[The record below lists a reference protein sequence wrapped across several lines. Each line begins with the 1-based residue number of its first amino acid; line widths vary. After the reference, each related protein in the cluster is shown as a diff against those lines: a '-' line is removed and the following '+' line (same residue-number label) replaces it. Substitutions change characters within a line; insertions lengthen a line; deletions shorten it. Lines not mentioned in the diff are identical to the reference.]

1 MKRIIVSIFA
11 MLMVLSQ
18 MTGCTKKEE
27 PKPAEPVRYEVRL
40 GVLKGPTGIGASYLL
55 ERNANDESLN
65 KYAVTVDEQPANM
78 VSMIAS
84 GELDI
89 AAVPTNVASTLY
101 NKTNGGVKIIALNTA
116 GVLYV
121 LEKGDTIHSVE
132 DLKGKKI
139 SMTGQG
145 ANPEYVFNYILEKN
159 GLKPNEDLFI
169 EFLDSATITASAA
182 SGGIEVCLLPVPA
195 VTTVLVKNQEYRK
208 ALNLTEEWNKIGNG
222 SVLTMGCVVVRTEFY
237 ENNKEAVEQ
246 FLKEYEESINYVKN
260 NPAEAGEFCAKY
272 EIVPAAAIASKA
284 IPDANL
290 IFVSGKDIKP
300 AIEGYYQVLFDADPK
315 SIGGKMPGDDFYPG
329 E

>member
-1 MKRIIVSIFA
+1 MKKVSVILFVL
-11 MLMVLSQ
+11 LMVLSV
-18 MTGCTKKEE
+18 MTGCAKKEDE
-27 PKPAEPVRYEVRL
+27 KPEEPVRYEVRL

-65 KYAVTVDEQPANM
+65 KYIVTVDEQPANM

-89 AAVPTNVASTLY
+89 AAVPTNVASSLY

-121 LEKGDTIHSVE
+121 LEKGDSIHSVE
-132 DLKGKKI
+132 DLQGKTVY
-139 SMTGQG
+139 MTGQG
-145 ANPEYVFNYILEKN
+145 ANPEFVFSYILEQH
-159 GLKPNEDLFI
+159 GLKPYEDLNIIFQ
-169 EFLDSATITASAA
+169 DSASITASAA
-182 SGGIEVCLLPVPA
+182 SGSDLICLLPVPA

-208 ALNLTEEWNKIGNG
+208 ALDLTEEWNKIGNG
-222 SVLTMGCVVVRTEFY
+222 SVLTMGCVVTRTEYY

-246 FLKEYEESINYVKN
+246 FLKEYDASINYVKN
-260 NPAEAGEFCAKY
+260 NPAEAGELCAKY
-272 EIVPAAAIASKA
+272 EIVPAAAIAAKA

-290 IFVSGKDIKP
+290 IFVTGKDIRP

-315 SIGGKMPGDDFYPG
+315 SIGGKLPGDDFYPG

>member
-11 MLMVLSQ
+11 TLIVLSL
-18 MTGCTKKEE
+18 MAGCTKKEE
-27 PKPAEPVRYEVRL
+27 PKPAEQVRYEVRL

-78 VSMIAS
+78 VAMIAS

-101 NKTNGGVKIIALNTA
+101 NKMNGGVKIIALNTA
-116 GVLYV
+116 GVLYI

-132 DLKGKKI
+132 DLKGKTI
-139 SMTGQG
+139 NMTGQG

-169 EFLDSATITASAA
+169 QFLDSAAITASAA

-195 VTTVLVKNQEYRK
+195 VTTILVKNQEYRK
-208 ALNLTEEWNKIGNG
+208 ALDLTEEWNKVGNG

-237 ENNKEAVEQ
+237 DNNKEAVEQ
-246 FLKEYEESINYVKN
+246 FLKE
-260 NPAEAGEFCAKY
+260 
-272 EIVPAAAIASKA
+272 
-284 IPDANL
+284 
-290 IFVSGKDIKP
+290 
-300 AIEGYYQVLFDADPK
+300 
-315 SIGGKMPGDDFYPG
+315 
-329 E
+329 